1 MSLHHED
8 IDSDIE
14 IVEGPKSF
22 VHPLDEGWAVEMHMK
37 YLIGPSGKV
46 NGKINIGP
54 QNKYI
59 Q

>member
-1 MSLHHED
+1 MSLHYED

-14 IVEGPKSF
+14 IVEGLKLF
-22 VHPLDEGWAVEMHMK
+22 VHPLDEGWDMETYMK
-37 YLIGPSGKV
+37 YPIGPSGKV
-46 NGKINIGP
+46 NSKINIGP